1 MFTIYLETAIFVLFL
16 SLFYLTLKKN
26 FLLKLNQL
34 IALAALQL
42 LRVRIHESFLLIII
56 LETI

>member
-16 SLFYLTLKKN
+16 SLFHLTLKKI

-34 IALAALQL
+34 VALAALQL